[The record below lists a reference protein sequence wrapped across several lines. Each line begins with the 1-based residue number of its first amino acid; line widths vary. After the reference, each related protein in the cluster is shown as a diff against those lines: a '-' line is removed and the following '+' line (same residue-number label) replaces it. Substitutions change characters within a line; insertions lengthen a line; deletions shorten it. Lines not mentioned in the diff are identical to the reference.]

1 MEIKINDSVIEEIVK
16 LRARKNSIPLNE
28 LPDYK
33 EIIAVWVNE
42 ILYFGLRKLVPK
54 YK

>member
-1 MEIKINDSVIEEIVK
+1 MEIKINDSVIKEVVK
-16 LRARKNSIPLNE
+16 LRASKGAVPLDK

-42 ILYFGLRKLVPK
+42 ILHYGLRLLTPK
-54 YK
+54 NK

>member
-1 MEIKINDSVIEEIVK
+1 MEIKINDSVIKEIVK
-16 LRARKNSIPLNE
+16 LRASKGAVPLDK

-42 ILYFGLRKLVPK
+42 ILYFGLRKLAPK